1 MIEYRVISAE
11 WTEVAE
17 GYGYW
22 DYEFEKVEK

>member
-11 WTEVAE
+11 WIEVAD

-22 DYEFEKVEK
+22 NYEFKRVG